1 LNPFLLITL
10 LMLRRF
16 RPLPYSSWAL
26 IILSPLTFEG
36 YASLVLLVEHIIV
49 RLKWVLSFLF
59 LVVCDV
65 LSLNESG

>member
-1 LNPFLLITL
+1 
-10 LMLRRF
+10 MLRRL

-26 IILSPLTFEG
+26 IILSLLTFEG

-65 LSLNESG
+65 LSLNDSG